1 MVDFETDIPED
12 ILNFLFKLCS
22 EYEFDPVSSIE
33 SEKYFLNLIDEFK
46 SLDNSE
52 LFTDLSER
60 VKQDFIALNGV
71 YLDWI
76 QSPDWAFNDG
86 KPMTFIGQL
95 ERDYYKLDISSAIVF
110 YTFYDKNSGDVKT
123 VVQFD

>member
-12 ILNFLFKLCS
+12 ILNFLFELGS

-52 LFTDLSER
+52 LFTALSER

-95 ERDYYKLDISSAIVF
+95 EKDYYKLDISSAIVF
-110 YTFYDKNSGDVKT
+110 YTFYDKTSGDVKT